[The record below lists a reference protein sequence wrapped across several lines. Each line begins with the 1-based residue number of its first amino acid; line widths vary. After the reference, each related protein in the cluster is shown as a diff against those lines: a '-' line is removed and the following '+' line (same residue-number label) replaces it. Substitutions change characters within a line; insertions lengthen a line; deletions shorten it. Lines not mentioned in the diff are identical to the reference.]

1 MQDLVEYLMAL
12 EVTRDPPD
20 LPPSS
25 AGTKVYNTE
34 QRFHGP
40 LGKLT

>member
-1 MQDLVEYLMAL
+1 MLNARFGRISDGLRSHL
-12 EVTRDPPD
+12 RPPPD

-25 AGTKVYNTE
+25 AGTNVYNTE
-34 QRFHGP
+34 QRF